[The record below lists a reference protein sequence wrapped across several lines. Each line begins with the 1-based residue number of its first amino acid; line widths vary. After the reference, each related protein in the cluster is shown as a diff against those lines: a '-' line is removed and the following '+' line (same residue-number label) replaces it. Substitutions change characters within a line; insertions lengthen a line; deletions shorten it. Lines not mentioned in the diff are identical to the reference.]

1 MFEKLIS
8 YNFWK
13 GERIEAGFFRQTYV
27 DRLAPFLGNSLVKI
41 VLGQRRTGK
50 SYVLRMLMRHLI
62 EKQNVPP
69 QNIFYVNMDILALR
83 FIQNSQILMDMLAE
97 YRKQIEPAGKVY
109 IFLDEVQEIE
119 GWENAVN
126 SLSQDY
132 TTPYEVFVTGSNA
145 HLLSTELSTYLSG
158 RYVTLD
164 VFPFSYAEYL
174 AYFHE
179 VRSASS
185 FAAYLR
191 LGGLPE
197 LYRLEGEE
205 IRRNYLSSLRDSIV
219 LRDIVQR
226 HQVRDTALLNRLI
239 DFIIDSQGAMVSANR
254 IVGTLAAE
262 GVRTNVETLGAY
274 LSYLCE
280 SYFIHEVQRFDIK
293 GRRLLAGERKY
304 YLNDLAFKS
313 QLMSGTNPSVGRMLE
328 NIVYL
333 HYRREGYRIHTGRVG
348 HGEIDFVLKKGNA
361 VEYAQVCYLLG
372 DELVMQRE
380 FGNLARTG
388 DNYPKTVISMDEVS
402 LGNVHGISHMRAWE
416 L

>member
-1 MFEKLIS
+1 MLETLAD

-13 GERIEAGFFRQTYV
+13 GEKIEVGFSRQAYV
-27 DRLAPFLGNSLVKI
+27 DRLSPFLGNSLVKI

-62 EKQNVPP
+62 EAQNVPP
-69 QNIFYVNMDILALR
+69 QNIFYVNMDIQALR
-83 FIQNSQILMDMLAE
+83 FIRDSQMLMNVLGE
-97 YRKQIEPAGKVY
+97 YRKQLRPSGKVY
-109 IFLDEVQEIE
+109 VFLDEVQEIE

-132 TTPYEVFVTGSNA
+132 KTPYEVFVTGSNA

-158 RYVTLD
+158 RYVTLE
-164 VFPFSYAEYL
+164 VYPFSYAEYL
-174 AYFHE
+174 AYFSE
-179 VRSASS
+179 SRSASS
-185 FAAYLR
+185 FSAYLR
-191 LGGLPE
+191 RGGLPE

-205 IRRNYLSSLRDSIV
+205 IRRNYLSSLRDSII

-226 HQVRDTALLNRLI
+226 HQVRDAALLNRLI
-239 DFIIDSQGAMVSANR
+239 DFVTDSQGAMVSVNKMT
-254 IVGTLAAE
+254 GTLAAE
-262 GVRTNVETLGAY
+262 GVKTNVETLGAY
-274 LSYLCE
+274 LGYLCE
-280 SYFIHEVQRFDIK
+280 SYFIHEVQRYDIK

-313 QLMSGTNPSVGRMLE
+313 QLMSGANPSAGRMLE

-348 HGEIDFVLKKGNA
+348 QGEIDFVLQKGDE
-361 VEYAQVCYLLG
+361 VKYAQVCYLLG
-372 DELVMQRE
+372 NDRVAERE
-380 FGNLARTG
+380 FGNLERTG
-388 DNYPKTVISMDEVS
+388 DNYPKIVISMDEIS
-402 LGNVHGISHMRAWE
+402 LGNVRGISHVRAWE

>member
-1 MFEKLIS
+1 MFEKLVS

-13 GERIEAGFFRQTYV
+13 GEEIEVGFFRQAYV

-62 EKQNVPP
+62 EERNVPP
-69 QNIFYVNMDILALR
+69 QNIFYVNMDIQPLR
-83 FIQNSQILMDMLAE
+83 FIRNSQVLMEMLEE
-97 YRKQIEPAGKVY
+97 YRKQLRPAGKVY
-109 IFLDEVQEIE
+109 VFLDEVQEIE

-179 VRSASS
+179 TRGASS
-185 FAAYLR
+185 VAAYLR

-197 LYRLEGEE
+197 LYRLDGEE

-239 DFIIDSQGAMVSANR
+239 DFITDSQGAMVSVNK
-254 IVGTLAAE
+254 IVGTLAVE
-262 GVRTNVETLGAY
+262 GVSTNVETLGAY
-274 LSYLCE
+274 LGYLCE

-313 QLMSGTNPSVGRMLE
+313 QLMSGVNPSAGRMLE

-348 HGEIDFVLKKGNA
+348 QGEIDFVLQKGNE
-361 VEYAQVCYLLG
+361 VKYVQVCYLLG
-372 DELVMQRE
+372 DDRVMQRE
-380 FGNLARTG
+380 FGNLERTG
-388 DNYPKTVISMDEVS
+388 NNYQKTVISMDEVG
-402 LGNVHGISHMRAWE
+402 LGNVRGISHARAWE

>member
-8 YNFWK
+8 YNFLK
-13 GERIEAGFFRQTYV
+13 GQKIEAGFFREAYV

-50 SYVLRMLMRHLI
+50 SYVLRMLMQHLI

-69 QNIFYVNMDILALR
+69 QNIFYVNMDIQALR
-83 FIQNSQILMDMLAE
+83 FIRNSQILMDMLDA
-97 YRKQIEPAGKVY
+97 YRKLIQPAGKVY
-109 IFLDEVQEIE
+109 VFLDEVQEIE

-179 VRSASS
+179 ARSASS

-262 GVRTNVETLGAY
+262 GVSTNVETLGAY
-274 LSYLCE
+274 LGYLCE
-280 SYFIHEVQRFDIK
+280 SCFIHEVQRFDIK

-313 QLMSGTNPSVGRMLE
+313 QLMSGANPAVGRMLE
-328 NIVYL
+328 NIIYL
-333 HYRREGYRIHTGRVG
+333 HYRREGYRVHTGRVG
-348 HGEIDFVLKKGNA
+348 QGEIDFVLQKGNA

-372 DELVMQRE
+372 DEQVMHRE
-380 FGNLARTG
+380 FGNLERTG
-388 DNYPKTVISMDEVS
+388 DNYPKTVISMDEVA
-402 LGNVHGISHMRAWE
+402 LGNVRGISHIRAWE